1 MAKGAHRSC
10 VLTSPPRLVGQS
22 AWHSDFPRFSPYVKA
37 LAYCMGV
44 IDTVCK
50 ARGEFDAV
58 FRATSNLIHNTFMHM
73 IE

>member
-1 MAKGAHRSC
+1 
-10 VLTSPPRLVGQS
+10 
-22 AWHSDFPRFSPYVKA
+22 
-37 LAYCMGV
+37 MGV

-73 IE
+73 IELWGTSHVYEVMYTFCSMYSMSSGAMSQVSPWMPM